1 MYCPSFCL
9 RPVDPVS
16 LTDSLPA
23 RSTRDRDD
31 TRTGPPPPAG
41 GGGGGGGGGAGGWA
55 GGGAGAPGG
64 APSRRRRTPLPLLP
78 LLFPP

>member
-31 TRTGPPPPAG
+31 TRTGPPPPAVEREV
-41 GGGGGGGGGAGGWA
+41 AERA
-55 GGGAGAPGG
+55 ETTES
-64 APSRRRRTPLPLLP
+64 PSSNPPPPPP